1 MITLKKLKDQEWK
14 DRQLEFVYST
24 DGFYDFKCQGYN
36 FSLELHRDGVQ
47 KEVRFTDKLFGAW
60 LERPSAYGAYSGD
73 VLLGIIEFSPESWN
87 NRLRVSNLLVF
98 KDYRRKGV
106 GRTLLGKAIVYGKN
120 HGFRMIVLETQTCN
134 INAIGFY
141 LSMGFE
147 PIGFD
152 LNSYSNADIDQCEVR
167 LEMGKK
173 LL

>member
-1 MITLKKLKDQEWK
+1 MIKLKKLKEQEWK

-24 DGFYDFKCQGYN
+24 DGFYDFKCQGYT
-36 FSLELHRDGVQ
+36 FSLELYRDGVQ
-47 KEVRFTDKLFGAW
+47 REVSFTDNLFGAW
-60 LERPSAYGAYSGD
+60 LEKPVAYGAYSGD
-73 VLLGIIEFSPESWN
+73 VLLGIIEFCPESWN

-106 GRTLLGKAIVYGKN
+106 GKTLLNCAIDYAAS

-152 LNSYSNADIDQCEVR
+152 LYSYSNADMDKCEVR